1 MADTF
6 IQFYDNN
13 GVPVRIRAID
23 NLDAEHT
30 HSLAVESIA
39 PMQAV
44 VAQPNPDLL
53 LANANMQVG
62 NVDVSG
68 ANPVPTTVS
77 AALPAGANALGKII
91 APTFSESDS
100 LTRPANTTPYAANK
114 SINCNLTVTAISYV
128 LKVVTLTSNGHGL
141 VAGDR
146 ITVAGILSGA
156 SVTNV
161 DGNWVVSSS
170 DTNTFTFTVASQPTG
185 TTPQTGLTITGAIA
199 KLLSFDVAGVAG
211 GGIILSGL
219 SISLQGVAMLGA
231 VRAWIYVAQVPVL
244 VDQSTFTLLT
254 ANDANRKKYIDL
266 YPITEGTGSDVA
278 FAQVDLWREIK
289 CAAGDTRL
297 YIRLVAEGASTP
309 VSGGVI
315 TVRMSGV
322 QLLG

>member
-1 MADTF
+1 MAD
-6 IQFYDNN
+6 
-13 GVPVRIRAID
+13 RKIRFSDGQNQVDVKAID
-23 NLDAEHT
+23 NLDGT
-30 HSLAVESIA
+30 YSLA
-39 PMQAV
+39 M
-44 VAQPNPDLL
+44 
-53 LANANMQVG
+53 
-62 NVDVSG
+62 
-68 ANPVPTTVS
+68 T
-77 AALPAGANALGKII
+77 GKT
-91 APTFSESDS
+91 PTFSVSDS
-100 LTRPANTTPYAANK
+100 LVRPANTTPYAANK

-170 DTNTFTFTVASQPTG
+170 DTNTLAFTVASQPTG

-199 KLLSFDVAGVAG
+199 KLLSFDVAGIAG

-219 SISLQGVAMLGA
+219 SISMQGVAMLGA

-254 ANDANRKKYIDL
+254 ANDANRKKYVDL

-278 FAQVDLWREIK
+278 FACVDMWREIK
-289 CAAGDTRL
+289 CAAADTRL
-297 YIRLVAEGASTP
+297 YVRLAAEAASTP